1 MVKKIVTIRL
11 LVLTEFTNV
20 TVTQTHTHT
29 HTHIDTA

>member
-29 HTHIDTA
+29 HTHT